1 MTDYNKNKQTLSLY
15 FPEEIA
21 CVILQF
27 KYEIE
32 CDEQRE
38 YMIER
43 DFYNWLNYDLLLR
56 NSYREDIFSSRYCEY
71 YIRHFKELGL
81 NSLTSPKDNLRRT
94 KSLHN
99 CFQSPW
105 WKTTEK
111 MSIPWKKI
119 HKQLKMFHE
128 DFIFIWRGGGREFDP
143 EEILDRLSVY
153 WRKPEFKEKIVLINK
168 ETFELLE
175 QKYEEW
181 INHMEPVLFT
191 QRFQLIL

>member
-38 YMIER
+38 YTIER

-56 NSYREDIFSSRYCEY
+56 NSYREDICSSRYCEY

-81 NSLTSPKDNLRRT
+81 NSLTNPKDNLRRT

-105 WKTTEK
+105 WKTTGK
-111 MSIPWKKI
+111 MSIPWKNI